1 MKESAFKFGID
12 FTFGA
17 VIAISVMVL
26 SAAAID
32 WVTGKVAA
40 KDHHAHYMITISK
53 DANTYFTEGFDRK
66 VSGQIVFFDCE
77 TGNEVTLQ
85 PNRDI
90 TIHRIVDTDKIPV
103 CKGGW

>member
-17 VIAISVMVL
+17 AIAITMMFL
-26 SAAAID
+26 GGAAID
-32 WVTGKVAA
+32 WVTRKVAT

-53 DANTYFTEGFDRK
+53 DGNTYLTEAFDRK

-77 TGNEVTLQ
+77 TGDEVTLQ

-90 TIHRIVDTDKIPV
+90 TIHKIAETDKIPV
-103 CKGGW
+103 CKVGW